1 MSIELKNV
9 TVTFPGVT
17 ALDNVS
23 IGFEPGEVHAVL
35 GANGSGKSTLVKV
48 LTGIYQPDAGKG
60 ADILVDGK
68 HFGKFDTPMMSREEG
83 ITVVHQES
91 PLIDV
96 LSVAESVAL
105 FKGYPKKTGGRI
117 DWKALFRYTEEL
129 FEFYK
134 IGLTPRMRVAE
145 LSAAERGMV
154 SMAIAL
160 GKGDDLKK
168 VKALILDEAD
178 ASIPEAD
185 AEKFLGYVRKVADMG
200 IPVIMVTHRLKEV
213 RSICDKVTI
222 LNGGELIYTGAM
234 QETDDD
240 FIISKMLRSDQSPVD
255 EACAKQDG
263 EALQRLWEL
272 CGRDAEDDYAGA
284 SLSVKGLCAQ
294 NLNGIS
300 FEVGRG
306 EIVGFVGI
314 QGSGVNELP
323 MVLGGGLSR
332 SGGEIAVKGRSLP
345 RKMTPQRA
353 IRAGI
358 MLQPTDRF
366 RQGGVMSESL
376 RDNMLL
382 PNEKRFWHKGKL
394 ARQVMQEA
402 ILEFDVRPRIID
414 MPFEKFSGGNQQKAI
429 IGKWLQL
436 HPDVFVMDDP
446 TYGVDPAARKKIF
459 ADIRNASAM
468 GVSIVI
474 FSTEPEQLA
483 SLCTRVVVLRQGE
496 IVHEMKQEDGTLT
509 RQAIA
514 RWCYA

>member
-1 MSIELKNV
+1 MSIELKNI

-17 ALDNVS
+17 ALDDVS
-23 IGFEPGEVHAVL
+23 LSFAPGEVHAVL

-48 LTGIYQPDAGKG
+48 LTGIYQPDENCG
-60 ADILVDGK
+60 AALDVDGK
-68 HFGKFDTPMMSREEG
+68 KFAKFDTPLMSREEG

-91 PLIDV
+91 PLIEV

-105 FKGYPKKTGGRI
+105 FKGYPKKRGGRI
-117 DWKALFRYTEEL
+117 DWKALYRYTEEL
-129 FEFYK
+129 FDFYNMQLDPK
-134 IGLTPRMRVAE
+134 ISVAE

-160 GKGDDLKK
+160 GKDEDLKK

-185 AEKFLGYVRKVADMG
+185 AEKFLNHVREVADIG
-200 IPVIMVTHRLKEV
+200 IPVIMVTHRMKEV
-213 RSICDKVTI
+213 RSICDQVTI
-222 LNGGELIYTGAM
+222 LNGGKLVYTGSM
-234 QETDDD
+234 RETDDD
-240 FIISKMLRSDQSPVD
+240 FIISRMLRDDQTPLED
-255 EACAKQDG
+255 DG
-263 EALQRLWEL
+263 ERDEETLKQLWSL
-272 CGRDAEDDYAGA
+272 CGRQEREIYEGA
-284 SLSVKGLCAQ
+284 SISVK
-294 NLNGIS
+294 NLEAANLEGIS
-300 FEVGRG
+300 FEVERG

-323 MVLGGGLSR
+323 MVLGGDLVRAS
-332 SGGEIAVKGRSLP
+332 GEITVKGKTLP
-345 RKMTPQRA
+345 KKMTPQLA

-376 RDNMLL
+376 KDNMLL
-382 PNEKRFWHKGKL
+382 PNERKFWHKGKL
-394 ARQVMQEA
+394 ARQVMENA

-414 MPFEKFSGGNQQKAI
+414 MPFGKFSGGNQQKAI

-436 HPDVFVMDDP
+436 RPDVFVMDDP

-459 ADIRNASAM
+459 ADVRKAAAM
-468 GVSIVI
+468 GVSIIV

-483 SLCTRVVVLRQGE
+483 NLCTRVMVLKQGKL
-496 IVHEMKQEDGTLT
+496 VHEMKTEDGTLT
-509 RQAIA
+509 REAIA